1 MFRSSLIL
9 TVIFIILAGFIIY
22 QNNLSKQDGLLDID
36 VDSVDLISISYGGVS
51 KEIILKK
58 TGSEWF
64 LLDKKIKNIEKVYSI
79 IRDLDGLTFNNLG
92 LIKSNDDLIKYGL
105 DIPVLKIMLRDKKGK
120 ECSLYLGDKS
130 PVKDLRYGLV
140 KNSNSIVTLEDIYD
154 ILVFKEKD
162 FFKE

>member
-9 TVIFIILAGFIIY
+9 AIIFVILVGFIIY
-22 QNNLSKQDGLLDID
+22 QNNLSKQEGLLDID
-36 VDSVDLISISYGGVS
+36 VDSIDLIRISYGGVS
-51 KEIILKK
+51 KEIILKR
-58 TGSEWF
+58 TGSAWF

-92 LIKSNDDLIKYGL
+92 LIKNDDDLIKYGL